1 MVPADSGRVSPAP
14 PYSGYRPAGAP
25 YVYGTV
31 TPCGRVFQTCSTW
44 ERLRG
49 AGPTTPRHM
58 CRGLGWPAFARRYLR
73 GHWFVF
79 LSSGYL
85 DVSVPRVAVPCGT
98 VPLHG
103 TGLPHSDT
111 RGSSP
116 VCGSPRLFAAYRVLR
131 HPWGPRHPPYAL
143 PCFLSFALRHLPQ
156 GRPPQGAAAHPM
168 VRPAAITWPTARASH
183 SHPCQ

>member
-25 YVYGTV
+25 YAYGAV
-31 TPCGRVFQTCSTW
+31 TRCGHAFQTCSAW
-44 ERLRG
+44 EHQLG

-85 DVSVPRVAVPCGT
+85 DVSVPRVAVAEAT
-98 VPLHG
+98 LALHANR
-103 TGLPHSDT
+103 LPHSDT
-111 RGSSP
+111 
-116 VCGSPRLFAAYRVLR
+116 CGSKVVCTSPQLFAAYRVLR
-131 HPWGPRHPPYAL
+131 HPWEPRHPPCAL
-143 PCFLSFALRHLPQ
+143 ACFLLLRAPQ
-156 GRPPQGAAAHPM
+156 AGPNQRSTPSSG
-168 VRPAAITWPTARASH
+168 ASH
-183 SHPCQ
+183 DRIFPNK